1 MIPVRRIGHAT
12 FETTDLD
19 RQVAYYSDV
28 IGLSIL
34 TRGPKLAVLGTPA
47 GQEVIVFERG
57 AACRCTRVAFQ
68 LSPGFELSR
77 LGSELKTMGL
87 RSEQRSSITPSI
99 PQATVFMDP
108 KGTEIELFTE
118 HKPIAG
124 PTPQGGIAPLK
135 LGHIAFSVPSAQS
148 ITDFYVNALGFRVS
162 DWIED
167 LFAFLR
173 CGPDHHTVNFVT
185 GQTTFMHHM
194 ALELR
199 DWGHLLIACDLL
211 GRHKRP
217 IIWGPGRHTVGH
229 NLFVFHRDPDD
240 HIIELYAELDLMKD
254 EDLGFFEPRPWH
266 EFNPQR
272 PRVWKL
278 SESAPVWGMP
288 PSADFRRSGNA
299 HLNN

>member
-1 MIPVRRIGHAT
+1 MSHAT

-19 RQVAYYSDV
+19 RQVAYYSNV
-28 IGLSIL
+28 IGLSTLIR
-34 TRGPKLAVLGTPA
+34 TAKHAILGTPA
-47 GQEVIVFERG
+47 GQEMIIFESG
-57 AACRCTRVAFQ
+57 PSCRCTRLAFQ
-68 LSPGFELSR
+68 LSPGFELGR
-77 LGSELKTMGL
+77 LNAELENMGL
-87 RSEQRSSITPSI
+87 RPEQRSSITPAI
-99 PQATVFMDP
+99 PHAVVFKDP
-108 KGTEIELFTE
+108 KGTELELFME
-118 HKPIAG
+118 HNPISG
-124 PTPQGGIAPLK
+124 PAPQRGIAPLK
-135 LGHIAFSVPSAQS
+135 LGHIAYSVSSAQT

-162 DWIED
+162 DWIEN

-185 GQTTFMHHM
+185 GQATFMHHM

-199 DWGHLLIACDLL
+199 DWGHFQIACDIL
-211 GRHKRP
+211 GKNKRP

-240 HIIELYAELDLMKD
+240 HIIEFYAELDLMKD